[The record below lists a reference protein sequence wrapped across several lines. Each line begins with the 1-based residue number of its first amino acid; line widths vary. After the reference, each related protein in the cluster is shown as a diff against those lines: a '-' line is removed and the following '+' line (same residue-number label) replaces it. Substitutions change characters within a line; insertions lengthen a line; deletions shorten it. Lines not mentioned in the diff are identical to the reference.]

1 MDKRICGALITI
13 IIVIVIIIIIIIIRT
28 RFVLPTSSFFW
39 SGALNKINRD
49 SR

>member
-1 MDKRICGALITI
+1 MGKRICGALITI
-13 IIVIVIIIIIIIIRT
+13 IIIIIRT
-28 RFVLPTSSFFW
+28 RMVLATISFFW